1 MSELRTN
8 RIVPRDGL
16 PAGSSGGII
25 QVKSVTKTDSESLTS
40 NSTETLIP
48 GLEVTIT
55 PTRSD
60 SKILIMLSV
69 QVMTGASFAGHYLVL
84 KRNTTTR
91 IACGDAAGNRARAT
105 FALGAPNTY
114 DQDQAIYGPGN
125 LSMTHLDSPATTSA
139 VTYGL
144 YHGEETSG
152 TNALYVN
159 RSTNDTDDDG
169 YSRVASSITVM
180 EISG

>member
-16 PAGSSGGII
+16 PAGSSGGVI
-25 QVKSVTKTDSESLTS
+25 QVKSVTKTDPESLTS
-40 NSTETLIP
+40 NLTETLIP

-55 PTRSD
+55 PTRAD
-60 SKILIMLSV
+60 SKILIMLTV
-69 QVMTGASFAGHYLVL
+69 QVVTGASFAEQYIVL
-84 KRNTTTR
+84 KRNATTS
-91 IACGDAAGNRARAT
+91 IACGDAASNRNRAT
-105 FALGAPNTY
+105 FSLGAPNTY
-114 DQDQAIYGPGN
+114 DQDQNIFGPGN

-144 YHGEETSG
+144 YHRDQNS
-152 TNALYVN
+152 NALYVN
-159 RSTNDTDDDG
+159 RSVNDTDDDA